1 MREVMWRDV
10 GPFRT
15 AAGLARAI
23 ARFEEM
29 RQVLPQVAVPAGQ
42 QFNAALADW
51 FELRGSLVAAE
62 AVAHAAAARTESRGA
77 HQRDD
82 FPDADPS
89 WARSQ
94 RLAMTSDGGL
104 MMDTRR

>member
-1 MREVMWRDV
+1 
-10 GPFRT
+10 
-15 AAGLARAI
+15 
-23 ARFEEM
+23 
-29 RQVLPQVAVPAGQ
+29 
-42 QFNAALADW
+42 
-51 FELRGSLVAAE
+51 
-62 AVAHAAAARTESRGA
+62 VAHAAAARIESRGA